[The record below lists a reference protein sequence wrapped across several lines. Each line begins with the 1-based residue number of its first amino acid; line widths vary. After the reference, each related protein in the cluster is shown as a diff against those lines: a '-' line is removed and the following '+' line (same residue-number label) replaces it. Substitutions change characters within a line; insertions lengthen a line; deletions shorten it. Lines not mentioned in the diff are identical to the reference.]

1 MPGFHCHYSITLVLS
16 CHYSITL
23 ITLNDCNI
31 YTSTCIHVGTLP
43 IFANSEYFIILMV
56 ILSNYMYSLFRNMTV
71 DRFTAV
77 AFSLGAVLLLKFIY
91 GYREVR
97 VKEETE
103 NLNNFCE
110 PRRFCDESLSSFLL
124 STGIF
129 PPKNY
134 VRRNVDAPDGVVP
147 MNFRLIRIKQK
158 AAYMSNR

>member
-1 MPGFHCHYSITLVLS
+1 MTSHLPSSSSASSISLS
-16 CHYSITL
+16 CASDVTTQNMPMKHIARV
-23 ITLNDCNI
+23 D
-31 YTSTCIHVGTLP
+31 
-43 IFANSEYFIILMV
+43 FIILMV